1 MLNKEENLKVIKLK
15 QIEKEFE
22 ESYKQVQTI
31 LQNRY
36 PNVIEFDNGDSIG
49 NIITKEEIPQIA
61 QKDKGGTYTT
71 YHQVGED
78 WGNGIVYVPINR
90 KQYLEIYYTT

>member
-1 MLNKEENLKVIKLK
+1 MLSKEEKSKIMKLK

-22 ESYKQVQTI
+22 ELYKQVQTI

-49 NIITKEEIPQIA
+49 NIITKEKIPKIA
-61 QKDKGGTYTT
+61 QKSEDGAYMTYTPF
-71 YHQVGED
+71 GED
-78 WGNGIVYVPINR
+78 WGKGTVYVPINR